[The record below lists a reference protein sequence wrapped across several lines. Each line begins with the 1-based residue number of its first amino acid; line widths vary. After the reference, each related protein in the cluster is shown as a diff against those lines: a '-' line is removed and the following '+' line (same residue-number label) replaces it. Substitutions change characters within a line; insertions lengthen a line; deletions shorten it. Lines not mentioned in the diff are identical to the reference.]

1 MSIEKK
7 FYVTKEM
14 AKGSV
19 TAHLH
24 GELDLSAAS
33 EFRSE
38 LEPFISQQDQE
49 LILDLS
55 ELSYIDSTGIGVF
68 ILILKQ
74 RNAINGVFRLVGV
87 PRKIKK
93 LFDIT
98 GITQHLDIEEG
109 PPVSQERKED
119 VV

>member
-7 FYVTKEM
+7 FYVTKEITTG
-14 AKGSV
+14 AV

-24 GELDLSAAS
+24 GELDLSAAP
-33 EFRSE
+33 EFRTD
-38 LEPFISQQDQE
+38 LEPFIGHKETD

-74 RNAINGVFRLVGV
+74 RNAIDGVFRLVGV

-98 GITQHLDIEEG
+98 GITQHLEIVEG